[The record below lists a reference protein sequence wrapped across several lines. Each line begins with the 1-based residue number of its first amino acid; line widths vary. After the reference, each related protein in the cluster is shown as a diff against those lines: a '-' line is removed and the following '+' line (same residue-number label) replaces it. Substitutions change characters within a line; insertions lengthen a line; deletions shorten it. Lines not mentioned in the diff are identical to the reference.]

1 MFSNL
6 SMSIFVRWP
15 TFDTLSA
22 NAFNLGKK
30 FLVTSIFSFSNNVFY
45 PIVDIFSSITRR
57 QISDWSKMKQS
68 AEDNLKFVENIRKF
82 SKRVENTVGK
92 GEIARYKQFL
102 LLPQCFQKACF
113 PGASKV
119 SLCGNGFN
127 SLSVQTLSVR
137 TSVRV
142 CCFRKQFTYF
152 LQLYHR
158 IPTFKDAEKEALLK
172 TFKPF
177 QNKPC
182 FLHVCS
188 TSLLKILWKKEK
200 LLVTSNFSFSHSV
213 FSPFEDLSS
222 IFIKIEIIVC
232 KLFQFGRV

>member
-1 MFSNL
+1 M
-6 SMSIFVRWP
+6 
-15 TFDTLSA
+15 
-22 NAFNLGKK
+22 
-30 FLVTSIFSFSNNVFY
+30 
-45 PIVDIFSSITRR
+45 
-57 QISDWSKMKQS
+57 
-68 AEDNLKFVENIRKF
+68 
-82 SKRVENTVGK
+82 GK
-92 GEIARYKQFL
+92 GEIARYKQFP

-127 SLSVQTLSVR
+127 SLSVQTLSVW

-177 QNKPC
+177 PYKPC

-188 TSLLKILWKKEK
+188 TSLFENPVGKGEIARNEQF
-200 LLVTSNFSFSHSV
+200 LLFTQCFL
-213 FSPFEDLSS
+213 P
-222 IFIKIEIIVC
+222 I
-232 KLFQFGRV
+232 